1 MYDELY
7 AKLEMPFIY
16 GPITDEEFNLI
27 PVPHRMTFLNGDRYI
42 GVKDRLEMFDSK
54 RIQSF

>member
-1 MYDELY
+1 MYEELH
-7 AKLEMPFIY
+7 AKLEEPCIY

-27 PVPHRMTFLNGDRYI
+27 PVPHRMTYLNGDRYI
-42 GVKDRLEMFDSK
+42 GVKNPLDMFESK